1 MFVRHELKCLACTFL
16 HPEYCCCI
24 CYIHFART
32 CITVNH
38 TVDEVTEEVAPI
50 PRMCILHIRPDFQG
64 YGMNLHAERH
74 IPGQFIGKVEP
85 GSPAE
90 EAGLRKGDHIIEVND
105 VNMQEGTHTDVVARI
120 KNQPNMVRLLV
131 IDTSD
136 EEYYKSRNITIHGGM
151 SNVRVAES
159 RDPEANHMDF
169 GDEDNEI
176 EEHTEEHIEEVDNN
190 ANVKGEQESQ
200 TVFSRHPIL
209 VKKKM
214 WSLIL

>member
-1 MFVRHELKCLACTFL
+1 M
-16 HPEYCCCI
+16 Y
-24 CYIHFART
+24 YIHFART
-32 CITVNH
+32 CIAVNH
-38 TVDEVTEEVAPI
+38 VDEVTEEVEPS

-105 VNMQEGTHTDVVARI
+105 VNMQEGTHSDVVARI

-136 EEYYKSRNITIHGGM
+136 EEYYKSHNITIHGGM
-151 SNVRVAES
+151 SSVIVGES

-169 GDEDNEI
+169 DDEDNEA
-176 EEHTEEHIEEVDNN
+176 EEHIEEHVEVDNN

-200 TVFSRHPIL
+200 TLYSRLPIL
-209 VKKKM
+209 VKKKT
-214 WSLIL
+214 WSVLRSDFL

>member
-1 MFVRHELKCLACTFL
+1 
-16 HPEYCCCI
+16 
-24 CYIHFART
+24 
-32 CITVNH
+32 
-38 TVDEVTEEVAPI
+38 
-50 PRMCILHIRPDFQG
+50 MCILHIRPDFQG

-105 VNMQEGTHTDVVARI
+105 VNMQEGTHSDVVARI

-151 SNVRVAES
+151 SNVIVGES

-169 GDEDNEI
+169 DDEDNEV
-176 EEHTEEHIEEVDNN
+176 EEHIEEHVEVDNN
-190 ANVKGEQESQ
+190 VNVKGEQESQ
-200 TVFSRHPIL
+200 ALFSRYPIL
-209 VKKKM
+209 VMKKIWLDLKTYF
-214 WSLIL
+214 L

>member
-1 MFVRHELKCLACTFL
+1 M
-16 HPEYCCCI
+16 Y
-24 CYIHFART
+24 YIHFART
-32 CITVNH
+32 CIAVNH
-38 TVDEVTEEVAPI
+38 VDEVTEEVAPSA
-50 PRMCILHIRPDFQG
+50 RMCILHIRPDFQG

-105 VNMQEGTHTDVVARI
+105 VNMQEGTHSDVVARI

-151 SNVRVAES
+151 SNVIVGES

-169 GDEDNEI
+169 DDEDNEVKEHV
-176 EEHTEEHIEEVDNN
+176 EEHVEVDNN

-200 TVFSRHPIL
+200 TLYSRLPIL
-209 VKKKM
+209 AKKKT
-214 WSLIL
+214 WSVLRSDLL